1 MINFREPCSD
11 KLRVN
16 ISWGSDPQDKEG
28 APYSFPLVCSL
39 LGAHQRVEAEQ
50 MLRDGG
56 CSKAGLGG
64 RMRAKDVLEQSPEGP
79 GGGLCSAPASQV
91 P

>member
-1 MINFREPCSD
+1 M
-11 KLRVN
+11 LRVN
-16 ISWGSDPQDKEG
+16 ISWGSVPEDKKG
-28 APYSFPLVCSL
+28 TPYSFPLFCSL
-39 LGAHQRVEAEQ
+39 LGAHQRVEEEQ